1 MNTCMKA
8 ADASTRFER
17 LNNDLK
23 RRYFIK
29 NMERINMIM
38 EHTPGY
44 CGSFGTGYPFYVLDD
59 NFQGELP
66 LIDEQI
72 RYNNELYDASLK
84 INEWPC
90 EECLNT
96 RGSRMP
102 DLKRYCKVCPQ
113 VDDVYKPRRVLNRL
127 PDVDMWMICQDDKIE
142 DAKRV
147 MVELFKS
154 YGMHTS
160 DVDPVGSVDEL
171 DEIVTQLEEGKMPNK
186 MLPLDVHIISYSEFA
201 SLLDE
206 IPFAICN
213 AMDTNVTPYLP
224 IHPQSLRKTWQYD
237 DTAYNFVLDF
247 LLSMTPFNWER
258 KLDRK
263 LQLSRMVIGDMFT
276 EEDLKAILEKVSPDS
291 VKRRMETKQLQKSYE
306 RRVSTWKK

>member
-1 MNTCMKA
+1 M
-8 ADASTRFER
+8 
-17 LNNDLK
+17 
-23 RRYFIK
+23 
-29 NMERINMIM
+29 
-38 EHTPGY
+38 G
-44 CGSFGTGYPFYVLDD
+44 
-59 NFQGELP
+59 
-66 LIDEQI
+66 
-72 RYNNELYDASLK
+72 
-84 INEWPC
+84 
-90 EECLNT
+90 
-96 RGSRMP
+96 
-102 DLKRYCKVCPQ
+102 
-113 VDDVYKPRRVLNRL
+113 
-127 PDVDMWMICQDDKIE
+127 MICQDDKVE
-142 DAKRV
+142 EAKRV

-160 DVDPVGSVDEL
+160 DVDPVGTVDEL
-171 DEIVTQLEEGKMPNK
+171 DEIVTQLEEGRMPSK

-276 EEDLKAILEKVSPDS
+276 EEDLKSILEKVSPDS

>member
-1 MNTCMKA
+1 MNTCKKA

-59 NFQGELP
+59 KFQGELP
-66 LIDEQI
+66 IIEEQI

-102 DLKRYCKVCPQ
+102 DLKRFCKVCPQ

-127 PDVDMWMICQDDKIE
+127 PDVDMWMICQDDKVE
-142 DAKRV
+142 EAKRV

-160 DVDPVGSVDEL
+160 DVDPVGTVDEL

-213 AMDTNVTPYLP
+213 AMDNNVTPYLP

>member
-59 NFQGELP
+59 KFQGELP
-66 LIDEQI
+66 IIEEQI

-102 DLKRYCKVCPQ
+102 DLKRFCKVCPQ

-127 PDVDMWMICQDDKIE
+127 PDVDMWMICQDDKVE
-142 DAKRV
+142 EAKRV

-213 AMDTNVTPYLP
+213 AMDNNVVPYLP

>member
-1 MNTCMKA
+1 MNTCKKA

-59 NFQGELP
+59 KFQGELP
-66 LIDEQI
+66 IIEEQI

>member
-1 MNTCMKA
+1 MNTCKKA

-59 NFQGELP
+59 KFQGELP
-66 LIDEQI
+66 IIEEQI

-102 DLKRYCKVCPQ
+102 DLKRFCKVCPQ

>member
-1 MNTCMKA
+1 MNTCKKA

-59 NFQGELP
+59 KFQGELP
-66 LIDEQI
+66 IIEEQI

-102 DLKRYCKVCPQ
+102 DLKRFCKVCPQ

-186 MLPLDVHIISYSEFA
+186 MLPLDVHIIGYSEFA

>member
-1 MNTCMKA
+1 
-8 ADASTRFER
+8 
-17 LNNDLK
+17 
-23 RRYFIK
+23 
-29 NMERINMIM
+29 MIM

-59 NFQGELP
+59 KFQGELP
-66 LIDEQI
+66 IIEEQI

-102 DLKRYCKVCPQ
+102 DLKRFCKVCPQ

-213 AMDTNVTPYLP
+213 AMDNNVTPYLP

-263 LQLSRMVIGDMFT
+263 LRLSRMVIGDMFT
-276 EEDLKAILEKVSPDS
+276 EDDLKATLEAIC
-291 VKRRMETKQLQKSYE
+291 L
-306 RRVSTWKK
+306 

>member
-1 MNTCMKA
+1 MNTCKKA

-59 NFQGELP
+59 KFQGELP
-66 LIDEQI
+66 IIEEQI

-213 AMDTNVTPYLP
+213 AMDNNVTPYLP

-276 EEDLKAILEKVSPDS
+276 EEDLKAILDKVSPDS

>member
-1 MNTCMKA
+1 MNTCKKA

-59 NFQGELP
+59 KFQGELP
-66 LIDEQI
+66 IIEEQI

-213 AMDTNVTPYLP
+213 AMDNNVTPYLP

>member
-29 NMERINMIM
+29 NMERINTIM
-38 EHTPGY
+38 ENTPGY

-59 NFQGELP
+59 NLQGQLP
-66 LIDEQI
+66 IINEQI
-72 RYNNELYDASLK
+72 RYNTELYDAAAGK
-84 INEWPC
+84 EGWAC

-102 DLKRYCKVCPQ
+102 DLKRFCKVCPQ
-113 VDDVYKPRRVLNRL
+113 VDDAIKPRKVLNRL
-127 PDVDMWMICQDDKIE
+127 PDVDMWMICQDDKVE
-142 DAKRV
+142 EAKTV

-160 DVDPVGSVDEL
+160 DVDPVGTVDEIE
-171 DEIVTQLEEGKMPNK
+171 EIVTQLEEGRMPSK

-213 AMDTNVTPYLP
+213 AMDNNVTPYLP

-247 LLSMTPFNWER
+247 LLSMTPFNWEK

-263 LQLSRMVIGDMFT
+263 LRLSRMVIGDMFT
-276 EEDLKAILEKVSPDS
+276 EEDLKSILEKVAPDS
-291 VKRRMETKQLQKSYE
+291 VKRRMETKQLQKRYE
-306 RRVSTWKK
+306 SRVNSWIK

>member
-59 NFQGELP
+59 KFQGELP
-66 LIDEQI
+66 IIEEQI

>member
-66 LIDEQI
+66 LIEEQI

-102 DLKRYCKVCPQ
+102 DLKRFCKVCPQ

-127 PDVDMWMICQDDKIE
+127 PDVDMWMICQDEKIE

-276 EEDLKAILEKVSPDS
+276 EEDLKSILEKVSPDS